1 MGAEPF
7 MEASDGGVGHAPS
20 LAGGVG
26 WGLGKCGRQVVAAF
40 TKPLW
45 RFPYPMK
52 WRISKNTW
60 VALLAGAALAAAG
73 GACGRLV
80 VGDDRVAAARK
91 EKGAAVRDLFAAK
104 KLAYPPRTLFLR
116 AFKDERTLEIW
127 AADDPAKPMQWIKS
141 YRIAAMSG
149 DLGPKRRE
157 GDRQAPEGFY
167 RIDRFNPKSS
177 YHLSLGLNYP
187 NASDRILSDRDRP
200 GSDIFIH
207 GAEVSIGCLAMT
219 DPMIQEIYVMAWD
232 ARQAGL
238 KAIPVHIFPTRL
250 DAAGLERLRQNRNL
264 RQHLD
269 FWENLASG
277 YRLFEK
283 TKLVPKV
290 TVDKRGAYVFEG
302 AK

>member
-1 MGAEPF
+1 
-7 MEASDGGVGHAPS
+7 
-20 LAGGVG
+20 
-26 WGLGKCGRQVVAAF
+26 
-40 TKPLW
+40 
-45 RFPYPMK
+45 MK

-60 VALLAGAALAAAG
+60 VALLAGAALAAAGGAALAAAG

-167 RIDRFNPKSS
+167 RIQAPEGFYRIDRFNPKSS

-250 DAAGLERLRQNRNL
+250 DAAGLERPR
-264 RQHLD
+264 
-269 FWENLASG
+269 
-277 YRLFEK
+277 
-283 TKLVPKV
+283 
-290 TVDKRGAYVFEG
+290 RGG
-302 AK
+302 S